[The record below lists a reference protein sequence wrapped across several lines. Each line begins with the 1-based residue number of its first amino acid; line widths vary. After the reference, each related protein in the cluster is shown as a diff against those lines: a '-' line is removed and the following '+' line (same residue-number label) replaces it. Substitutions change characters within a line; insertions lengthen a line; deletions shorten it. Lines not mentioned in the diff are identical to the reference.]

1 MKNICYPWLAALLAA
16 FVVTPAALAAAP
28 ADLEKAFVNPPEAAK
43 PGVLW
48 MWMGCNLSKA
58 GITRDLEALKA
69 AGFNRTT
76 VFSLADV
83 TTPWAGEIQNSPTP
97 EIISWTEPWWQM
109 VRHAA
114 LESKRLGM
122 DFGMFNG
129 PSYESSGGPWISA
142 ENSMQQVC
150 FSQTPVTG
158 GSEINVDLPRPKV
171 DPRAVEMFPVY
182 NPNTGLV
189 EKPEIPERNTYF
201 RDIAVLA
208 MPAEGAVTKDQILDL
223 STKLAADG
231 KLSWNAPA
239 GNWVIYRFG
248 HTTMG
253 TLIQP
258 AQWKATGFECDKM
271 SRKAVEFHM
280 NHVVGEIQK
289 HIGDLMG
296 TVFTH
301 VHFDSYEAGVP
312 DWTPLMR
319 EDFRS
324 RRGYDLTPFLA
335 TFAGRTVGSTQESD
349 KFRSDFNE
357 TIKDLYN
364 DNYFTIIQK
373 TLHEAKLEFL
383 CEPYG
388 GPWRQDEI
396 MPKVDRVMTEFWTGG
411 GRYGPYEVDSTI
423 AALRKSGQN
432 IVEAEAFTGI
442 PGDSQW
448 SETPEWL
455 KPIGDAAYCA
465 GINRFVLHRFPQQPW
480 DERYLPGATMGQ
492 WGTHF
497 DRTQTWWKPGKAMV
511 SYWQRCQALLQWGR
525 FVVQPEDFSIFRA
538 QGKIAVKS
546 IHRRAE
552 QTDVY
557 FIANT
562 ERAAGSA
569 WCGFGVTEM
578 QPELWDPVTGTTR
591 ALSQFEV
598 RDGKTLVPLDFAP
611 AQSFFIVFR
620 KPAEPKTTPAQANFP
635 ALTPQTELTGE
646 WQVSFDPKWGGP
658 SEPVRFEK
666 LEDWTQRAEPGIK
679 YYSGTAVYRKNFD
692 VSVLKSPYQLDLG
705 TVHCIARVKLNGKD
719 LGVVWCAPWSISLP
733 PDSLQMGSNQLEI
746 EITNVWANRLIGD
759 EQEPADCEW
768 LPGHMGGSFLKR
780 FPEWFLKNEP
790 RPSKGRFCFTT
801 WNYFT
806 KESPLAPSG
815 LLGPVRLMTE
825 DWAAGVKPPLPP
837 GPEAFSNEQILSDPK
852 APLIIAAETDPV
864 SGSGLE
870 SGLLRGNLLA
880 PDLGATIV
888 DESYA
893 HDGGGTNA
901 EALRN
906 GTTRN
911 GAGGAE
917 TRNDGKTF
925 RGYGQNNAITF
936 RLDTAKNPQGYDLT
950 NIATFAGHFGGRASQ
965 SYRVLIAHVGDPS
978 RFVQLAEPALS
989 CDGAASK
996 LRLTAR
1002 DKGILDNGA
1011 GVQAKGVAAVRFE
1024 FHDGPIGFNVYR
1036 EIQVTGTPVAP

>member
-1 MKNICYPWLAALLAA
+1 MRKICYPWLVALLAA

-28 ADLEKAFVNPPEAAK
+28 ADLEKAFANPPEAAK

-83 TTPWAGEIQNSPTP
+83 TTPWAGEIHNSPTP

-129 PSYESSGGPWISA
+129 PSYESSGGPWITA

-158 GSEINVDLPRPKV
+158 GGEINVDLPRPKV
-171 DPRAVEMFPVY
+171 DPRAVQQFPVF

-189 EKPEIPERNTYF
+189 ENPELPERNTYF

-223 STKLAADG
+223 STKLAPDG
-231 KLSWNAPA
+231 KLTWTAPA

-280 NHVVGEIQK
+280 NHVICEIKK
-289 HIGDLMG
+289 HIGDLIG
-296 TVFTH
+296 TGFTH

-312 DWTPLMR
+312 GWALLMR
-319 EDFRS
+319 EDFKS

-349 KFRSDFNE
+349 KFRSDINE

-396 MPKVDRVMTEFWTGG
+396 MPKVDRVMTEFRTNG
-411 GRYGPYEVDSTI
+411 GRYTPYEVDSTI
-423 AALRKSGQN
+423 AALRQNGQN
-432 IVEAEAFTGI
+432 IIEAEAFTGL

-511 SYWQRCQALLQWGR
+511 CYWQRCQALLQWGR
-525 FVVQPEDFSIFRA
+525 FVAQPEDFSIFRA

-546 IHRRAE
+546 IHRRAD

-557 FIANT
+557 F
-562 ERAAGSA
+562 
-569 WCGFGVTEM
+569 
-578 QPELWDPVTGTTR
+578 
-591 ALSQFEV
+591 
-598 RDGKTLVPLDFAP
+598 
-611 AQSFFIVFR
+611 
-620 KPAEPKTTPAQANFP
+620 
-635 ALTPQTELTGE
+635 
-646 WQVSFDPKWGGP
+646 
-658 SEPVRFEK
+658 
-666 LEDWTQRAEPGIK
+666 
-679 YYSGTAVYRKNFD
+679 
-692 VSVLKSPYQLDLG
+692 
-705 TVHCIARVKLNGKD
+705 KLNGKD
-719 LGVVWCAPWSISLP
+719 LGVVWCTPWRITLP
-733 PDSLQMGSNQLEI
+733 PDCLKVGSNQLEI

-780 FPEWFLKNEP
+780 IPDWFVKNEP

-806 KESPLAPSG
+806 KDSPLVPSG

-825 DWAAGVKPPLPP
+825 DWAAGVKPPQPP
-837 GPEAFSNEQILSDPK
+837 GAEAFSNEQILSV
-852 APLIIAAETDPV
+852 I
-864 SGSGLE
+864 
-870 SGLLRGNLLA
+870 
-880 PDLGATIV
+880 
-888 DESYA
+888 
-893 HDGGGTNA
+893 
-901 EALRN
+901 
-906 GTTRN
+906 
-911 GAGGAE
+911 
-917 TRNDGKTF
+917 
-925 RGYGQNNAITF
+925 GQ
-936 RLDTAKNPQGYDLT
+936 
-950 NIATFAGHFGGRASQ
+950 
-965 SYRVLIAHVGDPS
+965 PS
-978 RFVQLAEPALS
+978 SP
-989 CDGAASK
+989 
-996 LRLTAR
+996 
-1002 DKGILDNGA
+1002 
-1011 GVQAKGVAAVRFE
+1011 
-1024 FHDGPIGFNVYR
+1024 
-1036 EIQVTGTPVAP
+1036 